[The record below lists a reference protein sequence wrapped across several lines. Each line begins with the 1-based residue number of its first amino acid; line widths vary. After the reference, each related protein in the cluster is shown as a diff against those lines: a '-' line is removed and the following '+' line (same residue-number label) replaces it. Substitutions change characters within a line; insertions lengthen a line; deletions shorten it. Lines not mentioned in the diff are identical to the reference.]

1 MKNKI
6 RTLFSFGWLLALV
19 MVSSYAFAQQ
29 TVTGRVVE
37 AATGDPLPGATILVS
52 GTSTGT
58 ITDFEGN
65 YSLAVPEGSK
75 QLEFSMIGFEHQL
88 IQLEGATII
97 NVAMKVK
104 TTALNEVVVTGYTT
118 QSRAEMTT
126 SIAKLDTKVLE
137 SAPRSN
143 AATALQGTIAGLK
156 VTQTTGQPGSTP
168 SLVVRG
174 GTSFS
179 GTGSPLV
186 LIDGVPGSFYA
197 LNSDDIESM
206 EVLKDAASTAIYGAR
221 AANGVILVTTK
232 KGKVGKSNITFR
244 AKFTS
249 NERREDPME
258 YLGAADYVKFNRLA
272 VKQAQDVMG
281 YAWLNQFLTG
291 AHAAATGNNTTNSI
305 YTTMVLSD
313 DNKYLLNFDG
323 WQTIDDPVNP
333 GTSLL
338 FQANK
343 MNELFYQDSYA
354 QDYSLS
360 FDGGNDRGTYYLGLG
375 FLDDKGLVFGS
386 SFKRYSGTFNAS
398 YKLSDAL
405 KVSSNLIY
413 AHSNQNLPFDSEYNL
428 FQRTAG
434 LAPTSRIYNNNPD
447 GSLSS
452 EYQPGTYL
460 GFGNPLYYRDKF
472 IRYNLEQRLTGSVQ
486 LDYNF
491 LKDFTATVRGSH
503 FSINNSNE
511 AFNKAYLN
519 SGRLNTERISS
530 ASHKR
535 TLRNQLTA
543 MINFRKKINK
553 HHNVSALLGAE
564 YFEENYFEMKA
575 ATRLS
580 PTDLIYTMNVGS
592 EASGVPYSYRTGYE
606 IASLFGQA
614 NYDYDY
620 KYLLGLT
627 FRYDGTSRLGN
638 NKYGFFPGVSVGWNV
653 HNEDFFQQSAIKNT
667 ITKIKP
673 RLSYGVNGN
682 IDVLSNFG
690 VFGVYGPMLDSNG
703 DPVLTVYDTQSGY
716 LNTSLPVLDL
726 KWERSTTLNM
736 GLDVGLLNNRL
747 TLIADYF
754 VRDVEDKLADLT
766 LPLWTGF
773 SSITTNNG
781 TLRNKGLE
789 LQLDAGVIETD
800 DWKWNLGL
808 TYYRV
813 RNFAQDLPE
822 NGVDKN
828 RQGGTEIYDP
838 ATGETK
844 YVGGLQEGER
854 VGYDVITGYVFDG
867 VYQTQADIDEHAGRV
882 VEFATQKDTRFLG
895 DTRWKDLNGDNVIN
909 YLDRVV
915 IGRRTPDFT
924 GGVTSDLSYKNFNL
938 FVKTDFVVGHYI
950 INGRRVKGIA
960 QTQGNQNGPLEIR
973 DSWTPENPTSN
984 VPIFTLVDRQ
994 RNHLAAG
1001 GDQGSMDNS
1010 SSRMWEKGDYL
1021 ALREVTLSYDLNGKL
1036 VNNYFQNMR
1045 LYVTGAN
1052 LAYFNGFSG
1061 SSPEESSN
1069 GIDSGRFP
1077 LPRTFTFGVNVT
1089 F

>member
-1 MKNKI
+1 MKNVLTKKSILLLLFLFVGVVNSMAQVEI
-6 RTLFSFGWLLALV
+6 RGK
-19 MVSSYAFAQQ
+19 
-29 TVTGRVVE
+29 VV
-37 AATGDPLPGATILVS
+37 DDSQNLPLPGVNVVIV
-52 GTSTGT
+52 GTTTGT
-58 ITDFEGN
+58 ITNMDGEF
-65 YSLAVPEGSK
+65 SIDISSPETE
-75 QLEFSMIGFEHQL
+75 LMFSMIGFKSQR
-88 IQLEGATII
+88 IQTSGSQFL
-97 NVAMKVK
+97 NVVMETE
-104 TTALNEVVVTGYTT
+104 TTALDEVVVTGYTT

-137 SAPRSN
+137 SVPRSN

-174 GTSFS
+174 GTSFE
-179 GTGSPLV
+179 GTGSPLI

-232 KGKVGKSNITFR
+232 KGKVGKSNINFR

-249 NERREDPME
+249 NQRREDPME
-258 YLGAADYVKFNRLA
+258 YLNAADYVKFNRLGVRA
-272 VKQAQDVMG
+272 AQEVMG
-281 YAWLNQFLTG
+281 YNWLDVFLTG
-291 AHAAATGNNTTNSI
+291 GHAAATGNNTTNSI
-305 YTTMVLSD
+305 YTTMVLTD
-313 DNKYLLNFDG
+313 ENRYLLNYEG
-323 WQTIDDPVNP
+323 WQSIEDPVNP
-333 GTSLL
+333 GTQLI
-338 FQANK
+338 FMDNQ
-343 MNELFYQDSYA
+343 MNELFYQDSYS

-375 FLDDKGLVFGS
+375 YMDDNGLVFGS
-386 SFKRYSGTFNAS
+386 SFERVSGTFNAS
-398 YKLSDAL
+398 YKITDNL

-413 AHSNQNLPFDSEYNL
+413 SHSKRDLPYDSDYNL

-460 GFGNPLYYRDKF
+460 GFGNPLYYQDKF
-472 IRYNLEQRLTGSVQ
+472 IRNNLEERLTGSVQ
-486 LDYNF
+486 FDYKF
-491 LKDFTATVRGSH
+491 LNDFNLTVRGSH
-503 FSINNSNE
+503 FSVNNSNE
-511 AFNKAYLN
+511 SFNKAYLS
-519 SGRLNTERISS
+519 SGSLRTERQAS
-530 ASHKR
+530 ASHTR
-535 TLRNQLTA
+535 TLRDQVTA
-543 MINFRKKINK
+543 MLNYKKSFNQ
-553 HHNVSALLGAE
+553 HNVSALVGTE
-564 YFEENYFEMKA
+564 YFKENYFTFNA

-592 EASGVPYSYRTGYE
+592 EASGVPYSYKTGYE
-606 IASLFGQA
+606 IASVFGQV
-614 NYDYDY
+614 NYDFDY
-620 KYLLGLT
+620 KYLLGFT
-627 FRYDGTSRLGN
+627 FRHDGTSRLGN
-638 NKYGFFPGVSVGWNV
+638 NKYDFFPGVSAGWNI
-653 HNEDFFQQSAIKNT
+653 HNEDFFATSKVKNVVS
-667 ITKIKP
+667 KIKP

-690 VFGVYGPMLDSNG
+690 VFGTYAK
-703 DPVLTVYDTQSGY
+703 TAVYDTQSGY
-716 LNTSLPVLDL
+716 ANTQLPLLDL
-726 KWERSTTLNM
+726 KWERSTTFNM
-736 GLDVGLLNNRL
+736 GVDVGFYNDRV

-754 VRDVEDKLADLT
+754 IRDVKDKLAGLT

-781 TLRNKGLE
+781 TLQNKGLE
-789 LQLDAGVIETD
+789 LQVNADVIKTND
-800 DWKWNLGL
+800 FKWNVGL
-808 TYYRV
+808 TYYSV
-813 RNFAQDLPE
+813 KNYAKSLPE
-822 NGVDKN
+822 NGVENN

-838 ATGETK
+838 KTGDTK

-854 VGYDVITGYVFDG
+854 VGLDVITAYVFDG
-867 VYQTQADIDEHAGRV
+867 VYQTQADIDADAGRI
-882 VEFATQKDTRFLG
+882 VEFATKKDVRFLG

-924 GGVTSDLSYKNFNL
+924 GGLTTELNYKNFSL
-938 FVKTDFVVGHYI
+938 FMKSDFAIGHYI

-960 QTQGNQNGPLEIR
+960 QTQGNQNGPAEIA

-984 VPIFTLVDRQ
+984 VPVFTLVDRQ
-994 RNHLAAG
+994 RNHMAAG
-1001 GDQGSMDNS
+1001 GDQGSMTSS

-1021 ALREVTLSYDLNGKL
+1021 ALREVTLSYDLDGKIA
-1036 VNNYFQNMR
+1036 NNVFQNVR
-1045 LYVTGAN
+1045 LYLSGSN

-1061 SSPEESSN
+1061 SSPEESSS
-1069 GIDSGRFP
+1069 GLDTGRFP
-1077 LPRTFTFGVNVT
+1077 LPRTYTLGLNVT

>member
-1 MKNKI
+1 MMMEFKK
-6 RTLFSFGWLLALV
+6 LLSFCWIVTALLL
-19 MVSSYAFAQQ
+19 SSYAYGQQ
-29 TVTGRVVE
+29 NVSGQIVE
-37 AATGDPLPGATILVS
+37 AATGEPLPGATIVVP
-52 GTSTGT
+52 GTTTGT
-58 ITDFEGN
+58 ISDFDGN
-65 YSLAVPEGSK
+65 YSLALPADAD
-75 QLEFSMIGFEHQL
+75 QLQFSMVGFERQVVN
-88 IQLEGATII
+88 IAGQSVI
-97 NVAMKVK
+97 NIALAVE
-104 TTALNEVVVTGYTT
+104 TTALNEVVVTGYST

-179 GTGSPLV
+179 GTGSPLILV
-186 LIDGVPGSFYA
+186 DGVPGSFYA
-197 LNSDDIESM
+197 LNSDDIASM

-232 KGKVGKSNITFR
+232 KGKAGQSRINFR
-244 AKFTS
+244 AKFTT
-249 NERREDPME
+249 NEHREDPME
-258 YLGAADYVKFNRLA
+258 YLGAADYVKFNRLG

-281 YAWLNQFLTG
+281 YTWLNQFLTG
-291 AHAAATGNNTTNSI
+291 AQAAGTGNNTTNSI

-313 DNKYLLNFDG
+313 DNRYLLDYEG
-323 WQTIDDPVNP
+323 WQTIEDPVNP
-333 GTSLL
+333 GTMLI
-338 FQANK
+338 FQENQ
-343 MNELFYQDSYA
+343 MNELFYQNSHA

-360 FDGGNDRGTYYLGLG
+360 FDGGNERGTYYLGLG
-375 FLDDKGLVFGS
+375 FMDDKGLVFGS
-386 SFKRYSGTFNAS
+386 AFKRYSGTLNTS
-398 YKLSDAL
+398 YKLTDAL
-405 KVSSNLIY
+405 KVTSNFIY

-447 GSLSS
+447 GSLSN

-460 GFGNPLYYRDKF
+460 GFGNPLYYQDKF
-472 IRYNLEQRLTGSVQ
+472 IRYNLEQRLTASVQ
-486 LDYNF
+486 LDYKF
-491 LKDFTATVRGSH
+491 LNDFTLTARGSH
-503 FSINNSNE
+503 FTINNSNE
-511 AFNKAYLN
+511 SFNKAYLN
-519 SGRLNTERISS
+519 SGSLNTERLAS
-530 ASHKR
+530 ASHQR
-535 TLRNQLTA
+535 TLRDQFTA
-543 MINFRKKINK
+543 MLNYKKTLAENHNIN
-553 HHNVSALLGAE
+553 ALVGAE
-564 YFEENYFEMKA
+564 YFQEKYFSFSA
-575 ATRLS
+575 STRLS

-592 EASGVPYSYRTGYE
+592 EASGIPYSYRTGYE
-606 IASLFGQA
+606 IASLFGQV
-614 NYDYDY
+614 NYDFDY

-653 HNEDFFQQSAIKNT
+653 HNEDFFQQSNIKNT
-667 ITKIKP
+667 VSKIKP
-673 RLSYGVNGN
+673 RISYGVNGN

-690 VFGVYGPMLDSNG
+690 VFGTYGK
-703 DPVLTVYDTQSGY
+703 TTIYDTQAGY
-716 LNTSLPVLDL
+716 ANNQLPLLDL

-736 GLDVGLLNNRL
+736 GLDLGLFDNRV
-747 TLIADYF
+747 TVIGDYF
-754 VRDVEDKLADLT
+754 IRDVEDKLANLT

-773 SSITTNNG
+773 SAITTNNG

-789 LQLDAGVIETD
+789 LQVNADVVKSGD
-800 DWKWNLGL
+800 FNWNVGL
-808 TYYRV
+808 TYYSV
-813 RNFAQDLPE
+813 RNFAHKLPD

-854 VGYDVITGYVFDG
+854 VGYDVITAYVFDG
-867 VYQTQADIDEHAGRV
+867 VYQTQADIDEHDGRV
-882 VEFATQKDTRFLG
+882 VEFAVQKDTRFLG

-909 YLDRVV
+909 YLDRQV

-924 GGVTSDLSYKNFNL
+924 GGLTSDFSYKNFNL
-938 FVKTDFVVGHYI
+938 FVKTDFTVGHMI

-1001 GDQGSMDNS
+1001 GDQGSMNSS

-1021 ALREVTLSYDLNGKL
+1021 ALREVTLSYDLQGKH
-1036 VNNYFQNMR
+1036 VKNVFDNMR
-1045 LYVTGAN
+1045 LYLTGAN
-1052 LAYFNGFSG
+1052 LAYFNDFTG
-1061 SSPEESSN
+1061 SSPEESGD
-1069 GIDSGRFP
+1069 GIDYGRFP
-1077 LPRTFTFGVNVT
+1077 LPRTITFGVNVT